1 MKPVVTIVGLILAGV
16 YLSAQDQA
24 QAPSAGTAAGADA
37 AGNEAL
43 KRAGGLPPR
52 ATPGD
57 YQLRIPVGKM
67 TLAAEFMGHGVPTLE
82 GGPYTT
88 DDFLIVEVALFGAPG
103 AKLAVGYQDFS
114 LRVNGKKV
122 PLPSAPYLE
131 VFKSLKD
138 PDWEPP
144 NKDEGGKTS
153 FNSGGGNTSDPPR
166 LEHMPIERQRAMQQ
180 RVMKVSL
187 GEGEHP
193 LPQAGLVFFEYHG
206 EVAKIRSME
215 LIYNGPAGKAT
226 LPLQK

>member
-1 MKPVVTIVGLILAGV
+1 MKTVVAFLGVMLAGV
-16 YLSAQDQA
+16 YLWAQE
-24 QAPSAGTAAGADA
+24 PAASTDA
-37 AGNEAL
+37 ASSEAL
-43 KRAGGLPPR
+43 RRAGGLPPR
-52 ATPGD
+52 AAPGD

-103 AKLAVGYQDFS
+103 AKLVVSYQDFS
-114 LRVNGKKV
+114 LRVNGKKM
-122 PLPSAPYLE
+122 PLPAAPYLE

-153 FNSGGGNTSDPPR
+153 FNTGGGNTSDPPR

-187 GEGEHP
+187 GEGDRA
-193 LPQAGLVFFEYHG
+193 LPQAGLLFFEYHG
-206 EVAKIRSME
+206 EVDKIRNME

-226 LPLQK
+226 LALQK